1 MGFIGSQKD
10 LVYIGVGASNANR
23 PFLGLIGL
31 ESVHLCPIK
40 MRICFVCDFFLPNIG
55 GVEKHILH
63 LSQHLL
69 ERGHHVVVLTHA
81 YTTGDGVVYSGEQN
95 IGNLRVYYVP
105 RWVIHDQVT
114 FPNPLLFYNTFRE
127 ILLRER
133 IDIVHGHQS
142 TSTMAHECLFIA
154 RTLGVKTVLTEHSL
168 YDSSSSSNGN
178 FFASSFFSFDLFVNK
193 VLEITVA
200 DIDHIICVSNSCLT
214 NVMTRTNL
222 MQKKVYIDN
231 PNMISMIP
239 NAFTASQFQPITAN
253 EVKQIQSKGMR
264 EARTTENNNKN
275 GVTNYMEHGVT
286 VVLLSRLVQRKGI
299 DLVAQIIPRMC
310 EKYPYLRFLIGGDGP
325 KKQLLENMITQHQ
338 LASRVE
344 LLGSIP
350 FDEAR
355 DVLIQGDIF
364 LNCSYTESFC
374 ISLLEAAACGLQVV
388 STNVGGVPEVLPPHL
403 ISLCEVDLDAIIQ
416 SLGSEVEQCI
426 QNKGDNI
433 LNEQQ
438 QDYDYK
444 SRRHQEVARLY
455 SWQTTA
461 MRTEQIYS
469 QVLRNDTSTFHDRLH
484 KYANIGFSS
493 NTVFAILL
501 LILLEVIDYMT
512 TKIMSIAK
520 SKRSDMKERQQ
531 LEQVS
536 IDI

>member
-1 MGFIGSQKD
+1 MPRVSYSPG
-10 LVYIGVGASNANR
+10 LVTRR
-23 PFLGLIGL
+23 P
-31 ESVHLCPIK
+31 ENE

-69 ERGHHVVVLTHA
+69 QRGHHVVVLTHT
-81 YTTGDGVVYSGEQN
+81 YTATDGGEYSGERSL
-95 IGNLRVYYVP
+95 GNLRVYYIP

-114 FPNPLLFYNTFRE
+114 FPNPLLFYNTFRD

-168 YDSSSSSNGN
+168 YDSTSSNN
-178 FFASSFFSFDLFVNK
+178 NNLYFSFSFDLFVNK

-222 MQKKVYIDN
+222 IQKKVYVEN
-231 PNMISMIP
+231 PNIISMIP
-239 NAFTASQFQPITAN
+239 NAFTASHFQPITAG
-253 EVKQIQSKGMR
+253 EAKQLRSNTMKDG
-264 EARTTENNNKN
+264 
-275 GVTNYMEHGVT
+275 GVT

-299 DLVAQIIPRMC
+299 DLVAQIIPCMC
-310 EKYPYLRFLIGGDGP
+310 EKYPSLRFIIGGDGP
-325 KKQLLENMITQHQ
+325 KKKLLENMVTQHQ

-344 LLGSIP
+344 LLGSVP

-355 DVLIQGDIF
+355 DVLIRGDIF

-388 STNVGGVPEVLPPHL
+388 STNVGGVPEVLPTHL
-403 ISLCEVDLDAIIQ
+403 ISLCEVDVDAIMQ
-416 SLGSEVEQCI
+416 SLGCEIEQTI
-426 QNKGDNI
+426 RNKQGNNG
-433 LNEQQ
+433 LYEHQHEEH
-438 QDYDYK
+438 K
-444 SRRHQEVARLY
+444 SLRHQEVARLY
-455 SWQTTA
+455 SWETTA
-461 MRTEQIYS
+461 MRTEQIYT
-469 QVLRNDTSTFHDRLH
+469 QVMRNDASTFQDRLL

-493 NTVFAILL
+493 NTFFAILL
-501 LILLEVIDYMT
+501 LILLEGIDYLT
-512 TKIMSIAK
+512 TRIMSIAK
-520 SKRSDMKERQQ
+520 SKKSAVRESQQ
-531 LEQVS
+531 WSEQRDS